1 VVLEVT
7 AHCEEEAEE
16 DEADLLA
23 CPVLLMLPSL
33 LLAEGLVELDEGL
46 VELAVLLDDDGLVE
60 LALDDGLVS
69 VLEDGLVELA
79 VLLEDGLVEL
89 LEPMELVE
97 LLLRS
102 ADAADEPLIPVE
114 LLDGVA
120 QAAST
125 NVPEY
130 FCVRASAM
138 LPEDVVLVV
147 ELAPLELVLGLV
159 WLEVELGLV
168 ELGLVELGLVSVEG

>member
-1 VVLEVT
+1 MLGVT

-16 DEADLLA
+16 DDADLLA
-23 CPVLLMLPSL
+23 CPVLLMLLSL
-33 LLAEGLVELDEGL
+33 ELAEGLVELDDGL
-46 VELAVLLDDDGLVE
+46 VELAVLLE
-60 LALDDGLVS
+60 DDGLVS

-79 VLLEDGLVEL
+79 VLLDEGLVE
-89 LEPMELVE
+89 
-97 LLLRS
+97 LLRS
-102 ADAADEPLIPVE
+102 ADAADVLLIPVE

-168 ELGLVELGLVSVEG
+168 ELGLVSVEG